1 MYKLLLP
8 GNQILT
14 FKGVVACV
22 EKHVEFA
29 GRKCRLTKRAGK
41 KDKANL
47 LVFDDALIENPFT
60 FGPSYITLKFG
71 NLAPE
76 KLSEITEALL
86 KDGYYDFSKVEFQDV
101 EKYIDLV
108 VDNGVS
114 LPYMLI
120 NDVMCNLHWGMSEGV
135 NCNEFPD
142 DLTIDSAN
150 SYSAPFGGDDDCGA
164 DSDVFVTEKDDEECD
179 EECDTDD
186 L

>member
-8 GNQILT
+8 GNQIMT

-47 LVFDDALIENPFT
+47 LVFDDTVNADPFMNSLSNPVV
-60 FGPSYITLKFG
+60 IG

-76 KLSEITEALL
+76 KVSEITEALL

-101 EKYIDLV
+101 EKYINLV

-114 LPYMLI
+114 LPYMI
-120 NDVMCNLHWGMSEGV
+120 IDDFMFHMPIGRGEMV
-135 NCNEFPD
+135 NCNEITD
-142 DLTIDSAN
+142 YVTINN
-150 SYSAPFGGDDDCGA
+150 SYSYITPFGGDDDCGA
-164 DSDVFVTEKDDEECD
+164 DSDVFDTEEDDEECD

>member
-8 GNQILT
+8 GNQIMT
-14 FKGVVACV
+14 FKGVAAFV

-29 GRKCRLTKRAGK
+29 GKKCRLTKRAGK

-47 LVFDDALIENPFT
+47 LVFDDIINANPFT
-60 FGPSYITLKFG
+60 LGTSYLTLVVG

-76 KLSEITEALL
+76 KVSEITEALL

-101 EKYIDLV
+101 EKYIDII

-114 LPYMLI
+114 LPYMLT
-120 NDVMCNLHWGMSEGV
+120 NDFMFNLPGGMSEAV
-135 NCNEFPD
+135 NCNEIAD
-142 DLTIDSAN
+142 YLTIGSAN
-150 SYSAPFGGDDDCGA
+150 SYTAPFGGDDDCGA
-164 DSDVFVTEKDDEECD
+164 DSDVFDTEEDDEECD